1 VRIYDWHAAPNPRR
15 VHIFLAEKGLS
26 VPLEEVADG
35 MNLKEEYKQNFPQA
49 MVPIL
54 ELDDGTVIGEA
65 MAICRYFEESYPDP
79 PLFGTNPISKARVH
93 MWETRAN
100 EEGFLAFGE
109 LFRNTHP
116 DFVDRGPPGSAEPIP
131 QIPALIDRA
140 KGRIRRFYRKLDD
153 QLAVNAFVAGDSY
166 SVADITALCAVDFGA
181 WTEMGVADDVASEYP
196 NVKRWHAI
204 VSARPSAST

>member
-1 VRIYDWHAAPNPRR
+1 
-15 VHIFLAEKGLS
+15 
-26 VPLEEVADG
+26 
-35 MNLKEEYKQNFPQA
+35 
-49 MVPIL
+49 
-54 ELDDGTVIGEA
+54 
-65 MAICRYFEESYPDP
+65 MAICRYFEESYPYP
-79 PLFGTNPISKARVH
+79 PLLGTDPIRKARVH

-116 DFVDRGPPGSAEPIP
+116 DFVDRGLPGSAEPIP